1 MPASQKSDGSAK
13 GSKITITLKRKAL
26 KVIKAILP
34 KKKKR
39 GLTDDDTASVASTL
53 PETPT
58 QTRDSEP
65 SNESTVINI
74 DSDTGNKDAGDKDA
88 GDKDA
93 GDKDADA
100 ELGTSSFIQLYWC

>member
-13 GSKITITLKRKAL
+13 GSKITITLKRKAS
-26 KVIKAILP
+26 KVIKTILP

-53 PETPT
+53 PEKPT

-65 SNESTVINI
+65 SNESTIIDI
-74 DSDTGNKDAGDKDA
+74 DSDTGNE
-88 GDKDA
+88 DA
-93 GDKDADA
+93 GDKDADT
-100 ELGTSSFIQLYWC
+100 ELGTSSFIQLYWCCEKDLLTLI